1 MTDSNELAAR
11 DADARRAQPI
21 EQQLESVAPMTDD
34 LWDSLA
40 IEDLTEEEADLFWQ
54 AIAG

>member
-1 MTDSNELAAR
+1 MTDPYELAAR
-11 DADARRAQPI
+11 DADTRRASSI
-21 EQQLESVAPMTDD
+21 ERLLESVAPMTDE

-40 IEDLTEEEADLFWQ
+40 IEDLTEEEADRFWQ

>member
-11 DADARRAQPI
+11 VADARRGEPI
-21 EQQLESVAPMTDD
+21 EQLLQSVAPMSDG
-34 LWDSLA
+34 LWESPA
-40 IEDLTEEEADLFWQ
+40 IDDLTEDEADRFWQ